1 MTKPKKAP
9 HVVFEE
15 NGPLGLFLTIDGL
28 HHLVVKRVFD
38 LVWAISQERDYY
50 KELADQGGDND

>member
-50 KELADQGGDND
+50 KELADND